1 MSSVQLNDAHC
12 LTPDLPLFLPNETLA
27 AICRGLSPSVLAV
40 VARVS
45 RQWRGVVEWL
55 LYSNIFISETLSAS
69 SPLPYSTLRCCQTI
83 RLHSHLASGLR
94 TLHIR
99 WKSVHGAY
107 YEPDFNIILSNLSQA
122 IGLATNLRSL
132 DLHLGLPSLPEHPTS
147 TSLTFPATDTC
158 YYSLRR
164 ISLSGIGPFTHNRL
178 TRFLNILPAAQHLR
192 LPDYYDQITL
202 LPQALPSL
210 ISFSGSPRVA
220 AAILPGRPVQSLV
233 LIGQDYIPDI
243 DLSQMALTSIPL
255 RHLDL
260 SSMLVTPTL
269 LRNLS
274 KNLNTVESL
283 KVKLALR
290 HTLHFAG
297 IGLLAALSHLLG
309 AFRNLSTLDL
319 SPTHVDYTGLSNST
333 EELSLCRSWQSACPS
348 LRRVIF
354 PSQTEW
360 TFQEDNNTW
369 ASVLVGESRR
379 RVSAYLSFR
388 DVVGNR
394 MLASHYPLVARV
406 LLVQ

>member
-1 MSSVQLNDAHC
+1 MSSVQLNC
-12 LTPDLPLFLPNETLA
+12 LTPDLPLFLPNETIA

-45 RQWRGVVEWL
+45 RQWRGVAEWL

-69 SPLPYSTLRCCQTI
+69 SPLPYNTLRCCQTI
-83 RLHSHLASGLR
+83 RLHSHLASGLHK
-94 TLHIR
+94 LHIR

-107 YEPDFNIILSNLSQA
+107 HEPDFNIILSNLSQA

-147 TSLTFPATDTC
+147 TSLTFPAIDVC
-158 YYSLRR
+158 YCSLRR

-178 TRFLNILPAAQHLR
+178 THFLNILPAAQHLR

-202 LPQALPSL
+202 SPQALPSL

-243 DLSQMALTSIPL
+243 DLSQMALTSVPL

-309 AFRNLSTLDL
+309 AFRNLYTLDL
-319 SPTHVDYTGLSNST
+319 SPTHVDYTGLSNSA

-348 LRRVIF
+348 LRRVVF

-360 TFQEDNNTW
+360 TFQEDDNTW
-369 ASVLVGESRR
+369 VSVLVGGSRR
-379 RVSAYLSFR
+379 RPAFYSSNKFL
-388 DVVGNR
+388 GT
-394 MLASHYPLVARV
+394 
-406 LLVQ
+406 